1 MQAELER
8 HGGVFEGNM
17 LYDHTDYLI
26 VRNIYSEKYR
36 IALEWGTIIL
46 VNEYWFQDSVR
57 CNSTLLRFSHNQNFK
72 TRSTTRTSRKP
83 SRRRRTKRPISPIR
97 TFDRS
102 WISKPPRP
110 SPTPVYRSSSRSKA
124 VESSAWLLTCRVFNA
139 KQDDRAHTRW
149 N

>member
-57 CNSTLLRFSHNQNFK
+57 CNSTLSLLSVFL
-72 TRSTTRTSRKP
+72 TIRTSKP
-83 SRRRRTKRPISPIR
+83 DPLPELHANPREGARQSGQSVQPA
-97 TFDRS
+97 RS
-102 WISKPPRP
+102 I
-110 SPTPVYRSSSRSKA
+110 A
-124 VESSAWLLTCRVFNA
+124 AG
-139 KQDDRAHTRW
+139 
-149 N
+149 

>member
-57 CNSTLLRFSHNQNFK
+57 CNSTLVCFL
-72 TRSTTRTSRKP
+72 TIRTSKP
-83 SRRRRTKRPISPIR
+83 DPLPELHANPREGAGQSGQSVQSA
-97 TFDRS
+97 RS
-102 WISKPPRP
+102 I
-110 SPTPVYRSSSRSKA
+110 A
-124 VESSAWLLTCRVFNA
+124 AG
-139 KQDDRAHTRW
+139 
-149 N
+149 

>member
-57 CNSTLLRFSHNQNFK
+57 CNSTLLPFFRLLTIRASKSDPLPKLHANP
-72 TRSTTRTSRKP
+72 RK
-83 SRRRRTKRPISPIR
+83 
-97 TFDRS
+97 
-102 WISKPPRP
+102 
-110 SPTPVYRSSSRSKA
+110 SSRQSGQSIEPA
-124 VESSAWLLTCRVFNA
+124 RSIAA
-139 KQDDRAHTRW
+139 G
-149 N
+149 

>member
-57 CNSTLLRFSHNQNFK
+57 CNSTLLPSFAFTQSELQNPIHYQNFTQTIEK
-72 TRSTTRTSRKP
+72 AQDKAATQSNPHVRLQLDKQTPTSFTDSCLSLVQPLESGRTNGL
-83 SRRRRTKRPISPIR
+83 
-97 TFDRS
+97 
-102 WISKPPRP
+102 
-110 SPTPVYRSSSRSKA
+110 A
-124 VESSAWLLTCRVFNA
+124 
-139 KQDDRAHTRW
+139 AHPQSI
-149 N
+149 